1 MKNKEKFSLKYT
13 TARMLLVVFLIAGF
27 MNGLC
32 LTSFGQQEKIEVTG
46 KVTDATSN
54 DPLPG
59 VAVVIKGTSVGT
71 ITDIQGNYSLR
82 VSPTDILQ
90 FSFIGYLTEEIPVNN
105 VTVININLVMD
116 VIGLDEVIVTGYG
129 VQKRSDI
136 TGSITSVSSEEL
148 TAIPIAGIDHAL
160 QGLAAGVNV
169 VPVSGKPGEEA
180 VIQIRGISSVNS
192 VDPLIIIDGVPG
204 SLSDV
209 APSDVA
215 SIEILKDASSA
226 AIYGDSGGNGVIII
240 TTKKGMSGKLK
251 TNFNMYNGIENAVGK
266 IDLMNTEQWLGVV
279 EEMRPGDT
287 AYTSNRDTFAYYD
300 WQEIMYQ
307 PAYTQ
312 NYDISFSGGDEVS
325 TFLVSA
331 AYNNQTGIVKSSNFE
346 RFTFRVNSDH
356 KLTNRITFD
365 ERISYINRKFTGLP
379 PNVWNAYYDGP
390 IRNGLIMPPNVPAY
404 NPNRDYDNYDEWGI
418 SEYARVNPLARLDMI
433 NRLSK
438 ENNFNAN
445 LGLKIEF
452 IKGLSIT
459 SRIAGSINFA
469 DTKEY
474 QDAFFSSIYD
484 FRNENEVK
492 IIASMGK
499 DLSYTAQE
507 LLQYDVS
514 LIDAFNISLMAGLE
528 LNRDW
533 GYDYNGE
540 RFMAPNVPEYLQYF
554 SQSSDLESI
563 SQIIDGTG
571 YENRGFAYLGRL
583 NLDYRSKYLLTS
595 NIRYSGR
602 SSFGPDNRWGTFPS
616 FSVGWKFS
624 EEEFIKDLNIFSF
637 GKLRFGYGLVGTY
650 AKSGYPYL
658 SIVRSPDTFGYP
670 YNNSSSSPGAA
681 PVQIANAEI
690 HWETIHM
697 SNFGVDLAFLQNRLT
712 VTAEYYS
719 RVNEDM
725 LMLQEVPYTVGTYT
739 LGAEWEI
746 DNTAPEVNIGSVK
759 NSGFELTVGYK
770 NQIGDLKYSFIG
782 NMSTIKNEIL
792 DLASDSITSGS
803 VHNIN
808 PITLTRIGRSIGE
821 FWGYETDG
829 IYTLDDCLVD
839 ANGEYVR
846 DIIGR
851 YTVINQPFII
861 NTAGDTIL
869 AQPTAQ
875 PGDVRYPDLNGDGK
889 VLTDEDKV
897 MLGSPIPK
905 LTFGFSINLEWKGI
919 DLAAQFTGTYGN
931 KIFNGT
937 KQYLYYYQDET
948 NRHVDFAD
956 RYVVED
962 VYKFDP
968 YTGEPVLVLPQN
980 HDTDIPR
987 NFSNN
992 YNKCRDFFIEDG
1004 SYLRLRNL
1012 TIGYTLPS
1020 SLTSRVKI
1028 EKLRIFIGGRNLK
1041 TWTKY
1046 TGANPEVIKV
1056 NYEGNNAVLESAQI
1070 LTMGIDDAIYPVT
1083 KMYLAGINITF

>member
-1 MKNKEKFSLKYT
+1 MKSITYFSF
-13 TARMLLVVFLIAGF
+13 RNLIAVRLVMVLF
-27 MNGLC
+27 VAGLSYNYC
-32 LTSFGQQEKIEVTG
+32 MAGTGQQENIVVTG
-46 KVTDATSN
+46 MVTDASS
-54 DPLPG
+54 DEPLPG
-59 VAVVIKGTSVGT
+59 VTVISKGTSTGT
-71 ITDIQGNYSLR
+71 ITDIEGNYSIS
-82 VSPTDILQ
+82 VAPDDILQ
-90 FSFIGYLTEEIPVNN
+90 FSFIGYLTEEILVNN
-105 VTVININLVMD
+105 ATTIDVKMVVD

-129 VQKRSDI
+129 VQKKSDV
-136 TGSITSVSSEEL
+136 TGSIASVSGDKL
-148 TAIPIAGIDHAL
+148 TEIPLASIDQAL
-160 QGLAAGVNV
+160 QGLAAGVNII
-169 VPVSGKPGEEA
+169 PISGKPGEEA

-204 SLSDV
+204 NLSDV

-226 AIYGDSGGNGVIII
+226 AIYGDSGGNGVIIV
-240 TTKKGMSGKLK
+240 TTKKGTSGKMK
-251 TNFNMYNGIENAVGK
+251 TNFNMYNGIENVVGK
-266 IDLMNTEQWLGVV
+266 IDLMNTDQWLGVV

-287 AYTSNRDTFAYYD
+287 AYTSNRDTFAYHD
-300 WQEIMYQ
+300 WQDIMYQ

-312 NYDISFSGGDEVS
+312 NYDISFSGGNDVS

-346 RFTFRVNSDH
+346 RFTFRINSDH
-356 KLTNRITFD
+356 KLTKRITFE

-404 NPNRDYDNYDEWGI
+404 NPNRDYDNVDEWGI
-418 SEYARVNPLARLDMI
+418 SEYARVNPLARLDMVD
-433 NRLSK
+433 RLSK
-438 ENNFNAN
+438 ENNFIAN
-445 LGLKIEF
+445 LGLRIEF
-452 IKGLSIT
+452 IKGLSFT
-459 SRIAGSINFA
+459 SRIAGNINFG
-469 DTKEY
+469 DTKDY
-474 QDAFFSSIYD
+474 QNAYFSSIYD
-484 FRNENEVK
+484 FRNDNEVK
-492 IIASMGK
+492 IIASMDK
-499 DLSYTAQE
+499 HLSYTAQE

-514 LIDAFNISLMAGLE
+514 IMDAFNVSLMAGLE

-540 RFMAPNVPEYLQYF
+540 RAMAPNIPDYLQYF
-554 SQSSDLESI
+554 SQSSNDTLI
-563 SQIIDGTG
+563 NQIIEGTG

-670 YNNSSSSPGAA
+670 YNNSNSSPGAA
-681 PVQIANAEI
+681 PVQIANPEI
-690 HWETIHM
+690 RWETIHM

-712 VTAEYYS
+712 VSAEYYS
-719 RVNEDM
+719 RINEDM

-739 LGAEWEI
+739 LGLEFEI
-746 DNTAPEVNIGSVK
+746 DNTSPEVNIGSVK

-770 NQIGDLKYSFIG
+770 NQIGDLKYSLNG

-808 PITLTRIGRSIGE
+808 PITLTRIGGAIGE
-821 FWGYETDG
+821 FWGFETDG
-829 IYTLDDCLVD
+829 LYSLDDCLVD
-839 ANGEYVR
+839 ANGEYVLDAR
-846 DIIGR
+846 GR
-851 YTVINQPFII
+851 YRVINQPFYI
-861 NTAGDTIL
+861 NAAGDTVL
-869 AQPTAQ
+869 SVPLAQ
-875 PGDVRYPDLNGDGK
+875 PGDVRYLDLNGDGR
-889 VLTDEDKV
+889 LTDEDRKI
-897 MLGSPIPK
+897 LGSPIPK

-919 DLAAQFTGTYGN
+919 DLAAQFTGTIGN

-962 VYKFDP
+962 LYKFDP
-968 YTGEPVLVLPQN
+968 YTGEPVLVLEQN
-980 HDTDIPR
+980 RDTDIPR
-987 NFSNN
+987 NYPDN
-992 YNKCRDFFIEDG
+992 YNKCRDFYIEDG

-1020 SLTSRVKI
+1020 SLTSRIKV
-1028 EKLRIFIGGRNLK
+1028 ERLRIYIGGRNLK

-1046 TGANPEVIKV
+1046 TGTNPEVIKA
-1056 NYEGNNAVLESAQI
+1056 NYEGNDAVLESTQI